1 MVYHRILNIVPH
13 VLYVKILL
21 FIHSKCTSLRLPTP
35 NSQSISLPAPYLLGN
50 HKLVLYVYE
59 SVPVL

>member
-13 VLYVKILL
+13 VLYFKILL

-35 NSQSISLPAPYLLGN
+35 NSQSISLPAPHLLGN